1 LSETSGCDPLFAVR
15 VRQQIPSAPILK
27 VSRQLVED
35 SSPALDG
42 APVDTSPT
50 FTDNGITYDRETG
63 EPADPNQCPA
73 LWEGNDTV
81 EGLQDKFPCE
91 LPRGHDGDHQYTAR
105 WNEENHFLPGRNPDG
120 TGRLVYSRV
129 S

>member
-1 LSETSGCDPLFAVR
+1 MSDYGCDPLAAVR
-15 VRQQIPSAPILK
+15 ARQQVPG
-27 VSRQLVED
+27 
-35 SSPALDG
+35 SP
-42 APVDTSPT
+42 V
-50 FTDNGITYDRETG
+50 RHE
-63 EPADPNQCPA
+63 QCPA

-81 EGLQDKFPCE
+81 EGLQDRFPCE

-105 WNEENHFLPGRNPDG
+105 WNEEYHFLPGRNPDG